1 MLRRPL
7 VLTKLALVF
16 CVVLTIAAAPAG
28 VATAPTES
36 QVVLA
41 QEEEGGGGTETGPPW
56 TYQMA
61 RITLVL
67 VGLLG
72 LGLGLLYYR
81 LVVRRRRG
89 DT

>member
-7 VLTKLALVF
+7 VLAKLALVL

-28 VATAPTES
+28 VAAAPVES

-41 QEEEGGGGTETGPPW
+41 QEEGGGGTETGPPW

-67 VGLLG
+67 VGFLG

>member
-1 MLRRPL
+1 
-7 VLTKLALVF
+7 VLTKLALVL

-28 VATAPTES
+28 VAAAPAES

-41 QEEEGGGGTETGPPW
+41 QEEGGGGTETGPPW

-67 VGLLG
+67 VGFLG

>member
-1 MLRRPL
+1 
-7 VLTKLALVF
+7 VLTKLALVLS
-16 CVVLTIAAAPAG
+16 VALTFAVATPTSVTAAPAE
-28 VATAPTES
+28 AS
-36 QVVLA
+36 IVLA
-41 QEEEGGGGTETGPPW
+41 QEGDEGGGQTETGPPW

-67 VGLLG
+67 VFFLG

-89 DT
+89 DA

>member
-1 MLRRPL
+1 
-7 VLTKLALVF
+7 VLTKLALVLS
-16 CVVLTIAAAPAG
+16 VALNLSVATPTTVMAAPAE
-28 VATAPTES
+28 TRI
-36 QVVLA
+36 VLA
-41 QEEEGGGGTETGPPW
+41 QEGDEGGGQTETGPPW

-67 VGLLG
+67 VVFLG

-89 DT
+89 DA

>member
-7 VLTKLALVF
+7 VLTKLALVL
-16 CVVLTIAAAPAG
+16 CMVLTIAAAPVG
-28 VATAPTES
+28 VAAAPAES

-67 VGLLG
+67 VGFLG
-72 LGLGLLYYR
+72 VGLGLLYYR